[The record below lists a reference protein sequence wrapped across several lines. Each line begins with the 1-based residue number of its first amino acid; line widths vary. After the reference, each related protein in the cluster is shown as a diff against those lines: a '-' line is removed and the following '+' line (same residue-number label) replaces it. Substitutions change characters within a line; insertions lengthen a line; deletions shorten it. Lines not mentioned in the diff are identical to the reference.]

1 MGKSN
6 AAMKEY
12 VGRKERFA
20 DLFNYFLFQGELVIR
35 PEDLEPVDGESD
47 IIINDKGEKE
57 QEIHRYRD
65 M

>member
-47 IIINDKGEKE
+47 IIINC
-57 QEIHRYRD
+57 HSAN
-65 M
+65 